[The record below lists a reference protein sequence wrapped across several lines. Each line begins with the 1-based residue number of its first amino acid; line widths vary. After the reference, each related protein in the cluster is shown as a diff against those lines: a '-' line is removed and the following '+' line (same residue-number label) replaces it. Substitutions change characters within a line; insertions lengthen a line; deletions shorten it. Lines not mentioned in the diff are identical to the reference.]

1 MLILIDAPLPAA
13 QAERLKNLSREI
25 RLIETLPFGGPLPR
39 DALREAEVIYTTA
52 ADFDPADAPRLRWVQ
67 INTAAA
73 NPIEDKS
80 IARSPIDVANVSGAY
95 SVAVA
100 ECALAMLLALTR
112 RITLGCR
119 FQAERRWPGEL
130 APWSG
135 DDLYGMTLGIVGYG
149 SIGRQIAR
157 VASAMGA
164 AILACKRRPAIRSDD
179 SFLLPGTG
187 DPEGE
192 IPRAWFGPG
201 QVQELFRRS
210 DAAVIALPH
219 VPSTERM
226 IGEAELAALRSG
238 AYLVNVGRGAVLE
251 EPALIRRLQDGSL
264 AGAALD
270 VFVEEPLPPESPFWS
285 MENVLVMPH
294 VASLTK
300 MQAHRAADVLIA
312 NVERDLAG
320 KPLINLIDK
329 KLMY

>member
-1 MLILIDAPLPAA
+1 
-13 QAERLKNLSREI
+13 
-25 RLIETLPFGGPLPR
+25 
-39 DALREAEVIYTTA
+39 
-52 ADFDPADAPRLRWVQ
+52 
-67 INTAAA
+67 
-73 NPIEDKS
+73 
-80 IARSPIDVANVSGAY
+80 
-95 SVAVA
+95 
-100 ECALAMLLALTR
+100 
-112 RITLGCR
+112 
-119 FQAERRWPGEL
+119 
-130 APWSG
+130 
-135 DDLYGMTLGIVGYG
+135 
-149 SIGRQIAR
+149 
-157 VASAMGA
+157 MGA
-164 AILACKRRPAIRSDD
+164 AILACKRRPAIRNDD